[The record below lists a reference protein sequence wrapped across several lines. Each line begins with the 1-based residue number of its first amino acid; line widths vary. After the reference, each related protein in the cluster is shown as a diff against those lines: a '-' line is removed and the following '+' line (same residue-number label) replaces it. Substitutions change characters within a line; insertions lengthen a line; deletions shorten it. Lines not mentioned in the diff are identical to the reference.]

1 MSNSISQANTPFDG
15 YVTVSEDAPS
25 GMLTLRG
32 DLSSKPFVTALKKS
46 VSTDMPA
53 SCQIVHDGQMS
64 VGWMSPDELLILTA
78 YDQVAGLEAGLR
90 KSLGKRHFLVAD
102 VSDARVS
109 FTLSGDKVRE
119 VIAKLAPVDLAP
131 GHFAPGA
138 FRRTRFGQISAA
150 FWLIS
155 ETEARV
161 ICFRSVAEFMFNQL
175 SAAAR
180 LGGEVDLWSKAV
192 WTK

>member
-1 MSNSISQANTPFDG
+1 MSNSISQTNASFEG
-15 YVTVSEDAPS
+15 YVTVSEDAPM
-25 GMLTLRG
+25 GMITLRG
-32 DLSSKPFVTALKKS
+32 DLGSKPFITALKKS
-46 VSTDMPA
+46 VSTDLPSA
-53 SCQIVHDGQMS
+53 CQITHDEQMS
-64 VGWMSPDELLILTA
+64 ICWMSPDELLILTP
-78 YDQVAGLEAGLR
+78 YDQVAGLQAGLQ
-90 KSLGKRHFLVAD
+90 KALGKKHFLLAD

-109 FTLSGDKVRE
+109 FTLSGDKIRE

-131 GHFAPGA
+131 GHFAPGV

-150 FWLIS
+150 FWMQS

-180 LGGEVDLWSKAV
+180 PGSEVDLWS
-192 WTK
+192 

>member
-1 MSNSISQANTPFDG
+1 MSNSISQANAPFEG
-15 YVTVSEDAPS
+15 YVTVSADAPM

-32 DLSSKPFVTALKKS
+32 DLSSKPFITALKKS
-46 VSTDMPA
+46 VSTDLPSA
-53 SCQIVHDGQMS
+53 CQITHDEKMS
-64 VGWMSPDELLILTA
+64 VAWMSPDELLILTP
-78 YDQVAGLEAGLR
+78 YDQVAGLQAKLQ
-90 KSLGKRHFLVAD
+90 KALGKKHFLLAD

-131 GHFAPGA
+131 DHFAPGM

-150 FWLIS
+150 FWLLS
-155 ETEARV
+155 ETEVRV

-180 LGGEVDLWSKAV
+180 PGSEVDLWS
-192 WTK
+192 

>member
-1 MSNSISQANTPFDG
+1 MSNSISQANRPFDG
-15 YVTVSEDAPS
+15 YVTVSEDAPM
-25 GMLTLRG
+25 GMLMLRG
-32 DLSSKPFVTALKKS
+32 DLSSKPFITVLKKS
-46 VSTDMPA
+46 VSTDLPSA
-53 SCQIVHDGQMS
+53 CHITHDEQMS
-64 VGWMSPDELLILTA
+64 VGWMSPDELLILTP
-78 YDQVAGLEAGLR
+78 YDQVAVLQAGLQ
-90 KSLGKRHFLVAD
+90 KALGKKHFLLAD

-131 GHFAPGA
+131 SHFAPGM

-150 FWLIS
+150 LWLLS

-180 LGGEVDLWSKAV
+180 PGSEVDLWN
-192 WTK
+192 

>member
-1 MSNSISQANTPFDG
+1 MSNSISQANAQFEG
-15 YVTVSEDAPS
+15 YVTVSADAPM

-32 DLSSKPFVTALKKS
+32 DLSSKPFITALKKA
-46 VSTDMPA
+46 VSTDLPSA
-53 SCQIVHDGQMS
+53 CQITHDEKIS
-64 VGWMSPDELLILTA
+64 IAWMSPDELFILTP
-78 YDQVAGLEAGLR
+78 YDQVAGLQAELQKA
-90 KSLGKRHFLVAD
+90 LGKKHFLLAD

-131 GHFAPGA
+131 DHFAPKM

-150 FWLIS
+150 FWLLS

-180 LGGEVDLWSKAV
+180 AGSEVDLWS
-192 WTK
+192 